1 MIEWANIWRFL
12 VLYVLANIF
21 SRCVFVEAYLEH
33 KWIEGTV
40 YLVVAFVVWNL
51 ALFFVHWI
59 RKDAVRK
66 YRKGE
71 FDIEPE
77 E

>member
-21 SRCVFVEAYLEH
+21 GRCDFFSAYLEG
-33 KWIEGTV
+33 KWIVGTALLIV
-40 YLVVAFVVWNL
+40 ALVAWNVSL
-51 ALFFVHWI
+51 RFLYWV
-59 RKDAVRK
+59 RKDAVIK